1 MQLKPGTEAEY
12 SAYKVKNT
20 DPYGARVI
28 SYSEDWATLMETRM
42 ADGENLTDI
51 AKETSHQAD
60 TDGITGF
67 MYGCAVR
74 DLAHFWLH
82 GEALRQWHN
91 LKTQIKDEGEKA
103 NKTGGVLNP
112 ALISIG

>member
-1 MQLKPGTEAEY
+1 MQLKPGTETEY
-12 SAYKVKNT
+12 EDYKAKNT
-20 DPYGARVI
+20 DPYGARIV
-28 SYSEDWATLMETRM
+28 SYGEDWANLMETRM
-42 ADGENLTDI
+42 AKGENLVGI

-74 DLAHFWLH
+74 SLAYFWLH
-82 GEALRQWHN
+82 GESLRQWHN
-91 LKTQIKDEGEKA
+91 LKTQIKDEGEQA